1 MTTKKNGA
9 TVAPQAKKSNDVKK
23 LAEVQKAEKQID
35 EILSPTAK
43 ARIKKLE
50 TLNILAEKH
59 AKVSKKYDELTNFIA
74 SNDSNASMKFNAESG
89 YNFNITNP
97 VIVSKI
103 LLVVENELSEL
114 LAKSENEV
122 LTFHI

>member
-1 MTTKKNGA
+1 MTTKKAGA
-9 TVAPQAKKSNDVKK
+9 TIAPQEKKSNDVKK
-23 LAEVQKAEKQID
+23 LAEVKKAEKQID

-59 AKVSKKYDELTNFIA
+59 AKVSNKYDELTNFIA
-74 SNDSNASMKFNAESG
+74 SNDSNAVMKFNAEIG
-89 YNFNITNP
+89 YSFNISNP
-97 VIVSKI
+97 IVVNKI
-103 LLVVENELSEL
+103 LLVVEEELNGL

-122 LTFHI
+122 LNFHI

>member
-1 MTTKKNGA
+1 MTTKKAGA
-9 TVAPQAKKSNDVKK
+9 TIAPQENGTNDVKK
-23 LAEVQKAEKQID
+23 LAEVKKAEKQID

-59 AKVSKKYDELTNFIA
+59 AKVSNKYDELTNFMA
-74 SNDSNASMKFNAESG
+74 SSDSNAVMKFNAESG

-103 LLVVENELSEL
+103 LLVVETELSEL